1 MSRRGKFIT
10 LEGLDGTGKST
21 QMRKLAAVL
30 REGGHKVVETRE
42 PGGTP
47 TAEKIRKV
55 LLDSGTA
62 GLAPN
67 AEMALMFAA
76 RAQHIAEVIEPG
88 LASGAVVLC
97 DRFTDSTEAYQGSGR
112 RLGSEPVRE
121 LHRVLCGNLQPDL
134 TILMD
139 SNPHSSVS
147 RARRRNKRDSRVPRV
162 ATTKTDLSRKP
173 GHSSDACT
181 MDTWRLPNANPD
193 ASSSWMPAELR
204 GRRMSGSS
212 TSFNEDSR
220 FRLDRLAGVMDFR
233 RLQWLFPIAV
243 ALHNAEEA
251 IWMPAWDVGRLED
264 VVGRPP
270 GATEIRAA
278 LVVLTVAAFA
288 VTYLSARRG
297 PKTIW
302 AYLTF
307 GYISAMLAN
316 VFVPH
321 VPVAILLRGYAPGAV
336 TAVLINLPVMSILAI
351 RMVRERW
358 VSGWKAAGFGWEFRS

>member
-1 MSRRGKFIT
+1 
-10 LEGLDGTGKST
+10 
-21 QMRKLAAVL
+21 
-30 REGGHKVVETRE
+30 
-42 PGGTP
+42 
-47 TAEKIRKV
+47 
-55 LLDSGTA
+55 
-62 GLAPN
+62 
-67 AEMALMFAA
+67 
-76 RAQHIAEVIEPG
+76 
-88 LASGAVVLC
+88 
-97 DRFTDSTEAYQGSGR
+97 
-112 RLGSEPVRE
+112 
-121 LHRVLCGNLQPDL
+121 
-134 TILMD
+134 
-139 SNPHSSVS
+139 
-147 RARRRNKRDSRVPRV
+147 
-162 ATTKTDLSRKP
+162 
-173 GHSSDACT
+173 
-181 MDTWRLPNANPD
+181 
-193 ASSSWMPAELR
+193 
-204 GRRMSGSS
+204 
-212 TSFNEDSR
+212 
-220 FRLDRLAGVMDFR
+220 MDFR

-297 PKTIW
+297 PETIW

-358 VSGWKAAGFGWEFRS
+358 VSGWKAAGFGVGVPLVMGGAIVTWVAGHT